1 MCLCHMCVHM
11 YHLYACKS
19 QHTTPMM
26 TTMQLFCPRKQRYVC
41 HVRLYIYTYIHILT
55 LIYVVYAS
63 ITYVHMYTYI
73 HTYIYIYICIY
84 DHICI
89 CIYIYIYIRI
99 YIYICEYIH
108 IYVYDAK
115 VVPFQPP
122 SRRPTRPLL
131 TVPGSGAQC
140 CRDIA
145 KA

>member
-1 MCLCHMCVHM
+1 MDVSVSHVCTYVSSICMQVPTHDTHDDNHATVLPTQTKVCLSC
-11 YHLYACKS
+11 AS
-19 QHTTPMM
+19 I
-26 TTMQLFCPRKQRYVC
+26 
-41 HVRLYIYTYIHILT
+41 YIYIHTYTHSHICSVCIH
-55 LIYVVYAS
+55 
-63 ITYVHMYTYI
+63 TYVHMYTYI
-73 HTYIYIYICIY
+73 HTYISIYAYMITYAYVYIYI
-84 DHICI
+84 HTH
-89 CIYIYIYIRI
+89 
-99 YIYICEYIH
+99 IYICEYIH